1 MSATTKKAKATYYY
15 KLFRVKRSDGRV
27 TTVSVDPVLAMRACQ
42 AMGGL
47 KPVGKTGARR
57 PRTDA
62 TKTAPT
68 RTAAALCRCSSSKR
82 WKTRCA
88 VAPTPTPTPPTPV
101 PWPWPEATVR
111 ACRPA
116 P

>member
-47 KPVGKTGARR
+47 KPVGKLVRE
-57 PRTDA
+57 
-62 TKTAPT
+62 
-68 RTAAALCRCSSSKR
+68 AAMSYQDGTYKNCSSFVSLQLKQAMEDAVR
-82 WKTRCA
+82 GRANANAANAAPADTRVLA
-88 VAPTPTPTPPTPV
+88 MA
-101 PWPWPEATVR
+101 
-111 ACRPA
+111 
-116 P
+116 